1 MTRANRRSHS
11 TGFTLVE
18 ALVATLLM
26 GIILAALAMVTA
38 HWLPGWNRGF
48 TRLQHLQLLTTG
60 LDRLT
65 ADLAAAQFISVGA
78 GNDPPL
84 FDGDG
89 LSVTFIRTTLAPNA
103 GTGLEVVRIAET
115 SDDDGAPVLVRSTAP
130 LPLGNGQGA
139 DATTLNFANPVV
151 VIRAPYRVSFS
162 YAGPDRLWR
171 DDWHNQLTLPHAI
184 RIQIR
189 DNATSTLLAATTST
203 LVYSELPASCTWTGV
218 ATNCPMAG
226 ARLPGRPFGGPPG
239 PPGGPF
245 GGAVGANPPGAPGG
259 PFGGAV
265 GGGQ

>member
-1 MTRANRRSHS
+1 MRRAARRSR
-11 TGFTLVE
+11 TAGFTLVE

-38 HWLPGWNRGF
+38 QWLPSWNRGF
-48 TRLQHLQLLTTG
+48 TRLQGLELLSTG

-65 ADLAAAQFISVGA
+65 DDLAAAQFISIGA

-84 FDGDG
+84 FDGDD

-103 GTGLEVVRIAET
+103 GAGLQVVRIAET
-115 SDDDGAPVLVRSTAP
+115 SDDGAPALVRSTAP
-130 LPLGNGQGA
+130 LPVGNGQAAGA
-139 DATTLNFANPVV
+139 DTLNFANPVV

-171 DDWHNQLTLPHAI
+171 DDWHNQLTLPRAI

-203 LVYSELPASCTWTGV
+203 LVYTELPASCTWTGV
-218 ATNCPMAG
+218 ASNCPMAG
-226 ARLPGRPFGGPPG
+226 ARGLPGAPFGGAAGGGPPG

-245 GGAVGANPPGAPGG
+245 GGAVG
-259 PFGGAV
+259 
-265 GGGQ
+265 GGQ